1 MLNKKIHFID
11 SKTLSDWLAKGL
23 VSLFD
28 VREEHEF
35 AAQQIPGAISLPLS
49 SFDAS
54 QIPTGSQ
61 THIVIH
67 CQSGV
72 RCGVAAQ
79 LLQESGFSQ
88 NIYRLEGGILSWKA
102 AGGQV
107 QIGNV

>member
-1 MLNKKIHFID
+1 MNLQHNK
-11 SKTLSDWLAKGL
+11 SPGLYRYLCLA
-23 VSLFD
+23 
-28 VREEHEF
+28 
-35 AAQQIPGAISLPLS
+35 
-49 SFDAS
+49 FDAS

>member
-1 MLNKKIHFID
+1 LANKNIQFID
-11 SKTLSDWLAKGL
+11 TDTLGEWLIKGT

-35 AAQQIPGAISLPLS
+35 AAQRIPGAVSLPLS
-49 SFDAS
+49 RFDIS
-54 QIPTGSQ
+54 QIPNDPQ
-61 THIVIH
+61 TQIVIH

-88 NIYRLEGGILSWKA
+88 NIYRLEGGISSWIA
-102 AGGQV
+102 DGGQV

>member
-1 MLNKKIHFID
+1 MNKNILFVD
-11 SKTLSDWLAKGL
+11 FKTLRDWLANGTA
-23 VSLFD
+23 SLFD

-49 SFDAS
+49 RFDAS
-54 QIPTGSQ
+54 QISTGSQ

-67 CQSGV
+67 CRSGV

-88 NIYRLEGGILSWKA
+88 NIYRLEGGILGWKA
-102 AGGQV
+102 AGGRL
-107 QIGNV
+107 QIRNV